1 MRFIL
6 VGLGGFLGANARYL
20 TTTYASRV
28 FGTSFP
34 YGTLLTN
41 VTGSFLLGLILAFL
55 NDRGSLDSPMRYFF
69 VIGFLG
75 AYTTFSTFT
84 SESIQLLHQG
94 TPMLAAVN
102 ILGSVILGLLALVS
116 GTLLGKLI
124 W

>member
-20 TTTYASRV
+20 TSMYASRL
-28 FGTSFP
+28 FGANFP

-41 VTGSFLLGLILAFL
+41 VAGSFLLGLILAFL
-55 NDRGSLDSPMRYFF
+55 HDRGSLDSPTRYFF

-84 SESIQLLHQG
+84 FESIQLLHQG
-94 TPMLAAVN
+94 TPMLAGFN
-102 ILGSVILGLLALVS
+102 ILASLVLGLLALVS
-116 GTLLGKLI
+116 GSLLGKLL